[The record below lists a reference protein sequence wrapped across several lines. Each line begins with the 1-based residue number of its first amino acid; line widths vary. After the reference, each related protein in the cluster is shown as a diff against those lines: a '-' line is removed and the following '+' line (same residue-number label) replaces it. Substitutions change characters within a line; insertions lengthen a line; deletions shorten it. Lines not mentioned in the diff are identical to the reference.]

1 MKILFSDLWSLLVL
15 AELAFV
21 GNIIFLIPLT
31 AAVKNVGNLFQ
42 EEENLNFI
50 IFSEKCK
57 VVLCLV
63 LLDADIFHHF
73 WIILWCSDSVSGK
86 INSYFFYKV
95 VNVKQHSCC
104 PSILWLDLLF
114 LKPAVNEKICSKRS
128 LVVLQRPDPILLFH
142 LRVSSLKC
150 WSCVSH
156 SWSQIF
162 ILVSLESS

>member
-1 MKILFSDLWSLLVL
+1 MSPFIFTSVSSQIKDYYREEHGYISDEFYAELNCNLRPKVLAGKVKILFSDLWSLLVL

-73 WIILWCSDSVSGK
+73 WIILWCSYSVSGK
-86 INSYFFYKV
+86 VNSYFFFTKL
-95 VNVKQHSCC
+95 SM
-104 PSILWLDLLF
+104 
-114 LKPAVNEKICSKRS
+114 
-128 LVVLQRPDPILLFH
+128 
-142 LRVSSLKC
+142 
-150 WSCVSH
+150 
-156 SWSQIF
+156 
-162 ILVSLESS
+162 